1 MGKHL
6 AVSYKVFIFTYKLKH
21 IEMKKDDYISANEYF
36 GVPRVD
42 REDVI
47 EVAKGI
53 NQTLTDVEIEWVR
66 LCYEDA
72 QRQDPTGTWN
82 LIVEDLIYQI
92 PRIKEL

>member
-1 MGKHL
+1 
-6 AVSYKVFIFTYKLKH
+6 
-21 IEMKKDDYISANEYF
+21 MKKDDYISANEYF
-36 GVPRVD
+36 VVPRVD